1 MDTIKEGDTPEKSS
15 DWRDHQDPRVR
26 KHIAYCQNYVA
37 KFDHGAPGH
46 MDRHVVDTLAK
57 QLDTWQ
63 EESRSQIQRNNA
75 LHAEIADLRSQV
87 EAVKQHRKL
96 DQYYDVQINAAEIE
110 RLEAA
115 KNGAYA
121 ERNKCLVLVALMAQR
136 LGLTTGIGI
145 DPNAETS
152 EWQSILFIDLPAGQV
167 SWHLHESETHM
178 FYFVGAY
185 GGTWDGHAT
194 DEKYRRVVEPGL

>member
-1 MDTIKEGDTPEKSS
+1 MDQTIKETGAKLPDPPWLPQLEK
-15 DWRDHQDPRVR
+15 RLRPHVLFAREYVH
-26 KHIAYCQNYVA
+26 KHN
-37 KFDHGAPGH
+37 HGTPGH
-46 MDRHVVDTLAK
+46 INLVAIDALSKM
-57 QLDTWQ
+57 LDAAPARLTT
-63 EESRSQIQRNNA
+63 
-75 LHAEIADLRSQV
+75 EIALTDLP
-87 EAVKQHRKL
+87 EFKQIIATA
-96 DQYYDVQINAAEIE
+96 QEQIHT
-110 RLEAA
+110 LEAA

-136 LGLTTGIGI
+136 LDLKTGIGI

-185 GGTWDGHAT
+185 GGTWDGHTT